1 MTLVEV
7 VIALMLLLGGS
18 LATAAVAD
26 STARA
31 TASSGDTDRANGLAQ
46 DELELL
52 RAAPYA
58 SLGFDPGD
66 PAFVTVENGEQTVA
80 VVGST
85 IPVSESR
92 VISGRTFHIRRHIT
106 WASVSDPSTGPLSR
120 AYKRL
125 AVDVEWR
132 GGGRDH
138 AVRVAGAVA
147 EDSMAALCEHRG
159 TAGDASLSSPINA
172 YLPGVG
178 TVVAGS
184 TTISVGA
191 LRDDGGRGLSPGD
204 LLMVMQMDGPAAGRY
219 EYAVAASTVR
229 SGRLAIWGRAPGNGL
244 LNNYGPESFQIVVVP
259 TFNHLELHSGF
270 SASPWDGSTG
280 GVAAVDAAGEV
291 LIENVSLEGHG
302 LNFAPPGP
310 VEMSATSLLPGVGSA
325 TGNGGGLLMVRAA
338 TVTGADGP
346 AEINADGTGDAGG
359 GVVMVATERGDL
371 SDLAVSASGPSGSG
385 AVLTTSPTGS
395 SRPDGAETRIAM
407 SDLVGVGLGV
417 GCFAAVTTSVESVKK
432 SVPAD
437 GVTPADI
444 TLTIRNLSAV
454 PAEARVRLQSLLPVG
469 FRYASTL
476 GISFVGGA
484 GQSDA
489 TEPEAGST
497 TPAWGTFLLPTGSSV
512 VVQFRTTVEVGTL
525 SGTVPLAA
533 ISYVRSAGGFSV
545 SVDDGTFGLDD
556 DIEVTEP

>member
-58 SLGFDPGD
+58 SLGFDPAD
-66 PAFVTVENGEQTVA
+66 PAFVTVEDGEQSVA
-80 VVGST
+80 VVGSA

-106 WASVSDPSTGPLSR
+106 WVSVSDPAMGQVSR

-125 AVDVEWR
+125 AVDVEWHR
-132 GGGRDH
+132 DDRDH
-138 AVRVAGAVA
+138 VVRAVGAVA
-147 EDSMAALCEHRG
+147 EDAIAALCEHRG
-159 TAGDASLSSPINA
+159 TAGDASLNAPINA

-184 TTISVGA
+184 TVISVGA
-191 LRDDGGRGLSPGD
+191 LRDEGGRGLSPGD
-204 LLMVMQMDGPAAGRY
+204 LLLVMQMDGPAAGRY

-229 SGRLAIWGRAPGNGL
+229 AGRLAVWGRSPGNGL

-270 SASPWDGSTG
+270 GASPWDGSTG
-280 GVAAVDAAGEV
+280 GVAAVDAAGQAV
-291 LIENVSLEGHG
+291 VENLSLEGRG

-310 VEMSATSLLPGVGSA
+310 PEMSATSLRPGTGSVSG
-325 TGNGGGLLMVRAA
+325 TGGGLLMLRAA
-338 TVTGADGP
+338 TVAGSGGL
-346 AEINADGTGDAGG
+346 AEINADGDGDGSG
-359 GVVMVATERGDL
+359 GVVMVATERGEL
-371 SDLAVSASGPSGSG
+371 SDLAVNVSGPAGSG

-417 GCFAAVTTSVESVKK
+417 GCFAAVTTEVESVTK

-444 TLTIRNLSAV
+444 TITIRNLSAV
-454 PAEARVRLQSLLPVG
+454 PADAKVRLQALLPVG

-476 GISFVGGA
+476 GISFAGGA

-489 TEPEAGST
+489 TEPEPGST

-512 VVQFRTTVEVGTL
+512 VLQFRTTVDVGTP

-533 ISYVRSAGGFSV
+533 LGSVRSAGGFSL
-545 SVDDGTFGLDD
+545 SVDDGTFGLED